1 MGVGERLSVA
11 GKIGFGRRAVG
22 RADEGRLVEQ
32 IPLSDGDRAALQALV
47 PLAGALGA
55 GTIFALF
62 FGGRR
67 RAGLAVFELFTIVA
81 VLTAVGSTAYF
92 SIALLHQN
100 EAITGDD
107 LTRTA
112 TPLLVAAVLLVFV
125 SVFARLPGSFTRVIT
140 LLPLAVVAIV
150 IAALL
155 ASNTWFAEP
164 ESIVPLAGAI
174 LAVGALVGVFAWG
187 AERADVGWDRRWE
200 RRRLTRLYAED
211 YSPGEKPLHV
221 ALPRDG
227 REQAMEISCWTRKGR
242 TYLDLPTGWHLRS
255 EVHRLWRAQAV
266 GEARPPVGS
275 VILLRTQIWPRVP
288 LLRKQARVGFHLLEP
303 SRGGEARLVE
313 LEPND
318 DGLFDVTELGV
329 V

>member
-1 MGVGERLSVA
+1 MA
-11 GKIGFGRRAVG
+11 
-22 RADEGRLVEQ
+22 Q
-32 IPLSDGDRAALQALV
+32 IPLSDLSDGDRAALQALV

-67 RAGLAVFELFTIVA
+67 KAGFAVFELFTIVA

-100 EAITGDD
+100 EAITGHD
-107 LTRTA
+107 LTQTA

-140 LLPLAVVAIV
+140 LLPLALVAIV

-155 ASNTWFAEP
+155 ASNTWFAQP
-164 ESIVPLAGAI
+164 ESVVPLAGAI
-174 LAVGALVGVFAWG
+174 LAVGALVGVLAWG
-187 AERADVGWDRRWE
+187 AERADIGWDRRWE
-200 RRRLTRLYAED
+200 RQRLTRLYGQD
-211 YSPGEKPLHV
+211 YVPEEKPLQV
-221 ALPRDG
+221 ALPRADG
-227 REQAMEISCWTRKGR
+227 REQVMEISCWTRKGR

-255 EVHRLWRAQAV
+255 EVHRLWREQAV
-266 GEARPPVGS
+266 GEARPPIGS
-275 VILLRTQIWPRVP
+275 VILLRTQIWPRIP
-288 LLRKQARVGFHLLEP
+288 LLRKRARMGFHLLEP

-318 DGLFDVTELGV
+318 EGVFDVTKLGV
-329 V
+329 I

>member
-1 MGVGERLSVA
+1 MKEQVLS
-11 GKIGFGRRAVG
+11 
-22 RADEGRLVEQ
+22 Q
-32 IPLSDGDRAALQALV
+32 GDRAALQALV

-62 FGGRR
+62 FSGRR
-67 RAGLAVFELFTIVA
+67 KAGFAVFELFTIVA

-100 EAITGDD
+100 EAIAGQD

-125 SVFARLPGSFTRVIT
+125 SVFARLPGSFTRVIA

-155 ASNTWFAEP
+155 TSNTWFAQP

-174 LAVGALVGVFAWG
+174 LAVGALVGVLAWG
-187 AERADVGWDRRWE
+187 AERLDVDWDRRWE
-200 RRRLTRLYAED
+200 RRRLTRLYAEG
-211 YSPGEKPLHV
+211 YLPEEKPLQI
-221 ALPRDG
+221 ALPRPGG
-227 REQAMEISCWTRKGR
+227 REQMTEISCWTRKGR
-242 TYLDLPTGWHLRS
+242 TFLDLPTGWHVRA
-255 EVHRLWRAQAV
+255 ETHRLWREQAV
-266 GEARPPVGS
+266 GEARPPAGS
-275 VILLRTQIWPRVP
+275 RILLRLQIWPRIP
-288 LLRKQARVGFHLLEP
+288 LLRKRARLGFHLLEP
-303 SRGGEARLVE
+303 ARAAEARLVE

-318 DGLFDVTELGV
+318 DGVFDLTELGV
-329 V
+329 I

>member
-1 MGVGERLSVA
+1 V
-11 GKIGFGRRAVG
+11 GKIGFEQ
-22 RADEGRLVEQ
+22 RADRGAGEGSVVAQ
-32 IPLSDGDRAALQALV
+32 IPPLDDGDRAALQALV

-67 RAGLAVFELFTIVA
+67 RAGFAVFELFTIVA

-100 EAITGDD
+100 EAITGHD

-125 SVFARLPGSFTRVIT
+125 SVFARLPGSFIRVIT
-140 LLPLAVVAIV
+140 LLPLALVAIV

-155 ASNTWFAEP
+155 ASNTWFAQP

-174 LAVGALVGVFAWG
+174 LAVGAVVGVVAWG
-187 AERADVGWDRRWE
+187 AERADIGWDRRWE
-200 RRRLTRLYAED
+200 RRRLTQLYEQD
-211 YSPGEKPLHV
+211 YVPEEKPLHV
-221 ALPRDG
+221 ALPRPDG
-227 REQAMEISCWTRKGR
+227 REQMMEISCWTRKGR

-255 EVHRLWRAQAV
+255 EVHRLWREQAV
-266 GEARPPVGS
+266 GEARPPAGS
-275 VILLRTQIWPRVP
+275 VILLRTQIWPRIP
-288 LLRKQARVGFHLLEP
+288 FLRKRARVGFHLLEP
-303 SRGGEARLVE
+303 SRGGKARLVE

-318 DGLFDVTELGV
+318 EGVFDITDLGV

>member
-1 MGVGERLSVA
+1 V
-11 GKIGFGRRAVG
+11 
-22 RADEGRLVEQ
+22 DQ

-100 EAITGDD
+100 EAITGHD
-107 LTRTA
+107 LTQTA

-140 LLPLAVVAIV
+140 LLPLALVAIV

-155 ASNTWFAEP
+155 AGNTWFAQP
-164 ESIVPLAGAI
+164 ESVVPLAGAI
-174 LAVGALVGVFAWG
+174 LAVGALIGVLAWG
-187 AERADVGWDRRWE
+187 AERADIGWDRRWE
-200 RRRLTRLYAED
+200 RRRLTRLYAQD
-211 YSPGEKPLHV
+211 YMPEEQPLRV
-221 ALPRDG
+221 ALPRPDG

-255 EVHRLWRAQAV
+255 EVHRLWREQAV
-266 GEARPPVGS
+266 GEARPPAGS
-275 VILLRTQIWPRVP
+275 VILLRTQIWPRIP
-288 LLRKQARVGFHLLEP
+288 FLRKEARLGFHLLEL
-303 SRGGEARLVE
+303 SRGGKTRLVE

-318 DGLFDVTELGV
+318 EGVFDVTELGV
-329 V
+329 I

>member
-1 MGVGERLSVA
+1 M
-11 GKIGFGRRAVG
+11 
-22 RADEGRLVEQ
+22 
-32 IPLSDGDRAALQALV
+32 PLSDGDRAALQALV

-67 RAGLAVFELFTIVA
+67 RAGFAVFELFTIVA

-125 SVFARLPGSFTRVIT
+125 SVFARLPGSFTRVIA
-140 LLPLAVVAIV
+140 LLPLAALGIV

-155 ASNTWFAEP
+155 ASNTWFAQP
-164 ESIVPLAGAI
+164 ESIIPLAVAI
-174 LAVGALVGVFAWG
+174 LAVGVLVGVLAWG
-187 AERADVGWDRRWE
+187 AERADIGWDRRWE

-211 YSPGEKPLHV
+211 YSPEEKSLHL
-221 ALPRDG
+221 ALPRRDQ
-227 REQAMEISCWTRKGR
+227 REQAVGISCWTRKGR
-242 TYLDLPTGWHLRS
+242 TYLDLPTGWRLRS
-255 EVHRLWRAQAV
+255 EVHRRWRAQAV

-275 VILLRTQIWPRVP
+275 VILLRTQIWPRIP
-288 LLRKQARVGFHLLEP
+288 LLRKHARVGFHLLEP
-303 SRGGEARLVE
+303 SRGGEGRLVE

-318 DGLFDVTELGV
+318 DGLFDVTGLGV
-329 V
+329 I